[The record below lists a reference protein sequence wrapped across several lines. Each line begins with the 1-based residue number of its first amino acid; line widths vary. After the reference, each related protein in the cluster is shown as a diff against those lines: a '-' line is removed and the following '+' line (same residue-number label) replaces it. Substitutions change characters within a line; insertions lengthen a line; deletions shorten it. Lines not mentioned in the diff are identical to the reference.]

1 MKNVMYIGYDLG
13 DGETVVEI
21 LPPLQQTMNSGR
33 ISMIPIKMPTQ
44 NVGGKAIPTAFG
56 IDSEGKLCFWD
67 RILDDADL
75 IQKVFVSF
83 KRRPSDL
90 IGEISHKR
98 SLELIDVLNKKEEDA
113 LDSWPELQSDQMR
126 RFIQCVTSFTN
137 LIFTDPKFLEAVRS
151 NQVNCDSVVFTVGHP
166 TRWNS
171 LDVAIYKAI
180 LRRSVLGSD
189 RYEGMKAE
197 LIVAAESRAAFLY
210 LKSQQISVGLKPG
223 ESALL
228 IDIGSSTIDVTAM
241 SVSSKNHEFNY
252 GSNYLGA
259 RSIDYM
265 LREFYLSNLK
275 KNPADW
281 EEYQHLL
288 RNNPSLESALT
299 LACRMAKERVFSGSN
314 GTDRIYFLEYK
325 PVKITAT
332 DIEQCAR
339 NYPIGVILKAYANLP
354 DEQLQDFGTMSWTE
368 AFSAFLT
375 ECRKGLAEKKIRVGR
390 VILTG
395 SASQMSFVK
404 ELVSRCFSD
413 VPKVLLDMEPS
424 RSISQG
430 LALVGPSNEK
440 SKAFQAELQL
450 LIDQRL
456 PQIIEN
462 GIPALGSSLAKVIT
476 PKVEQ
481 VVSRR
486 LKEWRSGQIATL
498 NDMQDLIKKDC
509 ESKTFTNQLTAD
521 PAYQK
526 KVQEWLEHNIGGSL
540 AADLKALCTKYGA
553 AEIQLADLN
562 VMSVPTGGTIPNIDP
577 TSITDMVVNVVG
589 VIVGIVAVVALP
601 YILAAIILT
610 IATFS
615 TTLAVWLLFA
625 IQAIPGVGQA
635 ILVGIVG
642 WTIFELVRKGM
653 AGAKEK
659 AVEILQSAN
668 LPNVVRNLLSDAKMD
683 AKIREMNLAKTVEDA
698 FLKPESKEPIKKALS
713 QALSIQVAKRA
724 EDIKYIIES
733 N

>member
-21 LPPLQQTMNSGR
+21 LPPLQQETNGGR
-33 ISMIPIKMPTQ
+33 ISIIPIKMPTQ
-44 NVGGKAIPTAFG
+44 NTGGKAIPTAFG
-56 IDSEGKLCFWD
+56 IDSKGNLCFWD
-67 RILDDADL
+67 RILDGADL

-90 IGEISHKR
+90 IGKISQER
-98 SLELIDVLNKKEEDA
+98 SLELINTLNKEKEGV

-126 RFIQCVTSFTN
+126 HFIQCVIGFTN

-151 NQVNCDSVVFTVGHP
+151 NQMNCDSVVFTVGHP
-166 TRWNS
+166 TRWNA
-171 LDVAIYKAI
+171 LDIAIYKAI
-180 LRRSVLGSD
+180 LRRSVLGGD
-189 RYEGMKAE
+189 HYEGMKAE

-325 PVKITAT
+325 PVKITTA

-339 NYPIGVILKAYANLP
+339 NYPIGVILKVYANLP
-354 DEQLQDFGTMSWTE
+354 DEQLQDFGSMSWTE
-368 AFSAFLT
+368 AFSEFLM
-375 ECRKGLAEKKIRVGR
+375 ECKRGLAAKEIRVGR

-404 ELVSRCFSD
+404 DLVSRCFSD
-413 VPKVLLDMEPS
+413 VPKVLLDTEPS

-450 LIDQRL
+450 LIEQKL

-462 GIPALGSSLAKVIT
+462 AIPALGSSLAEVIT

-481 VVSRR
+481 VVRRR
-486 LKEWRSGQIATL
+486 LKEWRSGRITTL
-498 NDMQDLIKKDC
+498 NDMQDLIKRDC
-509 ESKTFTNQLTAD
+509 ESKAFTDRLTTD

-526 KVQEWLEHNIGGSL
+526 KVHEWLEKNIGGSL
-540 AADLKALCTKYGA
+540 AADLKALCVQYGA
-553 AEIQLADLN
+553 AKIQLEDLN
-562 VMSVPTGGTIPNIDP
+562 VMNVPTGGTIPNIDP

-615 TTLAVWLLFA
+615 TTLAVWLLMA
-625 IQAIPGVGQA
+625 IQTIPGVGQM
-635 ILVGIVG
+635 ILVGILGLTV
-642 WTIFELVRKGM
+642 FELVRSGM
-653 AGAKEK
+653 AGAREK
-659 AVEILQSAN
+659 AVAMLQNAN
-668 LPNVVRNLLSDAKMD
+668 LPNVARNLLSDAKID
-683 AKIREMNLAKTVEDA
+683 AKIREMNLAKTVQEA
-698 FLKPESKEPIKKALS
+698 FLKPGAKQPIKKALS
-713 QALSIQVAKRA
+713 QALSIQVEKRA

>member
-44 NVGGKAIPTAFG
+44 NAGGKAIPTAFG
-56 IDSEGKLCFWD
+56 IDSEGRLCFWD

-98 SLELIDVLNKKEEDA
+98 SLELIDALNKGKEGA
-113 LDSWPELQSDQMR
+113 LDSCPELQSDQMR
-126 RFIQCVTSFTN
+126 HFSQCVISFTN

-171 LDVAIYKAI
+171 LDIAIYKAI
-180 LRRSVLGSD
+180 LRRSVLGGD
-189 RYEGMKAE
+189 DYEGMKAE

-275 KNPADW
+275 KNSADW

-325 PVKITAT
+325 PVKITAA

-368 AFSAFLT
+368 AFSDFLT
-375 ECRKGLAEKKIRVGR
+375 ECRHGLAEKKIRVGR

-413 VPKVLLDMEPS
+413 VPKVLLDTEPS

-440 SKAFQAELQL
+440 SKAFQADLQL

-498 NDMQDLIKKDC
+498 NDMRDLIKKDC
-509 ESKTFTNQLTAD
+509 ESKAFTDQLTAD

-540 AADLKALCTKYGA
+540 AADLKALCT
-553 AEIQLADLN
+553 
-562 VMSVPTGGTIPNIDP
+562 GTIPNIDP

-668 LPNVVRNLLSDAKMD
+668 LPNVVRNLLSDAKID
-683 AKIREMNLAKTVEDA
+683 AKIREMNLAKTVEEA

-733 N
+733 H

>member
-21 LPPLQQTMNSGR
+21 LPPLQQETNGGR
-33 ISMIPIKMPTQ
+33 ISIIPIKMPTQ
-44 NVGGKAIPTAFG
+44 NTGGKAIPTAFG
-56 IDSEGKLCFWD
+56 IDSEGNLCFWD

-90 IGEISHKR
+90 IGKISQER
-98 SLELIDVLNKKEEDA
+98 SLELINTLNKEKEGV

-126 RFIQCVTSFTN
+126 HFIQCVIGFTN

-151 NQVNCDSVVFTVGHP
+151 NQMNCDSVVFTVGHP
-166 TRWNS
+166 TRWNA
-171 LDVAIYKAI
+171 LDIAIYKAI
-180 LRRSVLGSD
+180 LRRSVLGGD
-189 RYEGMKAE
+189 HYEGMKAE

-325 PVKITAT
+325 PVKITTA

-339 NYPIGVILKAYANLP
+339 NYPIGVILKVYANLP
-354 DEQLQDFGTMSWTE
+354 DEQLQDFGSMSWTE
-368 AFSAFLT
+368 AFSEFLM
-375 ECRKGLAEKKIRVGR
+375 ECKRGLAAKEIRVGR

-404 ELVSRCFSD
+404 DLVSRCFSD
-413 VPKVLLDMEPS
+413 VPKVLLDTEPS

-450 LIDQRL
+450 LIEQKL

-462 GIPALGSSLAKVIT
+462 AIPALGSSLAEVIT

-481 VVSRR
+481 VVRRR
-486 LKEWRSGQIATL
+486 LKEWRSGRITTL
-498 NDMQDLIKKDC
+498 NDMQDLIKRDC
-509 ESKTFTNQLTAD
+509 ESKAFTDRLTTD

-526 KVQEWLEHNIGGSL
+526 KVHEWLEKNIGGSL
-540 AADLKALCTKYGA
+540 AADLKALCVQYGA
-553 AEIQLADLN
+553 AEIQLEDLN
-562 VMSVPTGGTIPNIDP
+562 VMNVPTGGTIPNIDP

-615 TTLAVWLLFA
+615 TTLAVWLLMA
-625 IQAIPGVGQA
+625 IQTIPGVGQM
-635 ILVGIVG
+635 ILVGILGLTV
-642 WTIFELVRKGM
+642 FELVRSGM
-653 AGAKEK
+653 AGAREK
-659 AVEILQSAN
+659 AVAMLQNAN
-668 LPNVVRNLLSDAKMD
+668 LPNVARNLLSDAKID
-683 AKIREMNLAKTVEDA
+683 AKIREMNLAKTVQEA
-698 FLKPESKEPIKKALS
+698 FLKPGAKQPIKKALS
-713 QALSIQVAKRA
+713 QALSIQVEKRA